1 VSAHEPLLTF
11 YGDDFTGSTDA
22 MEALARAGL
31 RTVLFVEPPGPRDL
45 EALSDLAAVGIAGST
60 RALPT
65 PELEAAL
72 RPALERLRELGAPL
86 THYKVCST
94 FDSSPE
100 LGSIGRATE
109 VGRDVFGAHYV
120 PLVVGAPRLGRY
132 TAFGHLFARSGL
144 DTPAYRLDRHP
155 TMSRHPATPMDESDL
170 TLHLARQTRLPIGLV
185 DVAQVELPAPGPDE
199 ALAERVEGGADVV
212 LVDVLSERHL
222 PVAGRLLWDGA
233 GRGAPFAVGSSGV
246 EYALVEHWRELGLC
260 GPLRP
265 LPPPRPVERVVAVSG
280 SASPVNDRQI
290 GHALAHGFAEVA
302 LDPDALDDEAPV
314 AEAVEQLERGS
325 SVILHTARGPDDPR
339 LRCGRRAATT
349 LGDGLGRILLEIL
362 AEVPLERAIVAGGD
376 TSAAAVRRLGA
387 RALEAVAA
395 SAPGSPVCR
404 VHSPGRPVDGLELV
418 LKGGQVGPTSYYVD
432 TRGGASVPAG
442 EESR

>member
-1 VSAHEPLLTF
+1 VTRLLTF

-31 RTVLFVEPPGPRDL
+31 RTVLFVEPPEPEEL
-45 EALSDLAAVGIAGST
+45 EALPDLAAVGIAGST

-65 PELEAAL
+65 AELAKTL

-109 VGRDVFGAHYV
+109 IGRDAFGSRYV
-120 PLVVGAPRLGRY
+120 PIVVGAPRLGRY

-144 DTPAYRLDRHP
+144 DSPAYRLDRHP

-170 TLHLARQTRLPIGLV
+170 TLHLGRQTALPIELL
-185 DVAQVELPAPGPDE
+185 DVVQIERAEPQPDE
-199 ALAERVEGGADVV
+199 LLDELVVGGAAIV

-222 PVAGRLLWDGA
+222 AAAGRLLWQGA
-233 GRGAPFAVGSSGV
+233 AAGAPFVVGSSGV
-246 EYALVEHWRELGLC
+246 EYALVEHWRGLGLC
-260 GPLRP
+260 GPPRP
-265 LPPPRPVERVVAVSG
+265 LPPPRPVDRVVAVSG

-290 GHALAHGFAEVA
+290 GEALAHGFEEVA
-302 LDPDALDDEAPV
+302 LDPARPGDETPV
-314 AEAVEQLERGS
+314 AETVAYLEQGA

-339 LRCGRRAATT
+339 LAGGRRDARE
-349 LGDGLGRILLEIL
+349 LGDGLGGIL
-362 AEVPLERAIVAGGD
+362 AAILEQVHLERAIVAGGD
-376 TSAAAVRRLGA
+376 TSAAVVRRLGA
-387 RALEAVAA
+387 RALEAVAV
-395 SAPGSPVCR
+395 SAPGSPICR
-404 VHSPGRPVDGLELV
+404 VHAPGRKVHGLELV

-432 TRGGASVPAG
+432 TRGGVAAPAG
-442 EESR
+442 KERR

>member
-1 VSAHEPLLTF
+1 MSLLLAF
-11 YGDDFTGSTDA
+11 YGDDVTGSTDA

-31 RTVLFVEPPGPRDL
+31 RTVLFVEPPEPEDL
-45 EALSDLAAVGIAGST
+45 EALPDLAAVGIAGST
-60 RALPT
+60 RSLPT
-65 PELEAAL
+65 AEIEPAL
-72 RPALERLRELGAPL
+72 RPALGRLRDLGAPL

-100 LGSIGRATE
+100 LGSIGRAIE
-109 VGRDVFGAHYV
+109 VGRDVFGSRYV

-144 DTPAYRLDRHP
+144 DSPAYRLDRHP

-170 TLHLARQTRLPIGLV
+170 ALHLARQTDLQIALL
-185 DVAQVELPAPGPDE
+185 DVAQVEAPEPE
-199 ALAERVEGGADVV
+199 RILAALVEDGAAVV

-222 PVAGRLLWDGA
+222 ATAGELLARGT
-233 GRGAPFAVGSSGV
+233 GRSAPFVVGSSGV
-246 EYALVEHWRELGLC
+246 EYALVEHWREAGLC
-260 GPLRP
+260 GPSRP
-265 LPPPRPVERVVAVSG
+265 LRPPRPLDRIVAVSG

-290 GHALAHGFAEVA
+290 GHALEHGFEELA
-302 LDPDALDDEAPV
+302 LDPDRLDDGEPV
-314 AEAVEQLERGS
+314 AAAVELLERGT

-339 LRCGRRAATT
+339 LASGRRDAAE
-349 LGDGLGRILLEIL
+349 LGDGLGAILAGIL
-362 AEVPLERAIVAGGD
+362 AEVELQRAIVAGGD

-404 VHSPGRPVDGLELV
+404 VHAPGRDVHGLELV

-432 TRGGASVPAG
+432 TRGGVAVSAG
-442 EESR
+442 KERR

>member
-1 VSAHEPLLTF
+1 VSLLLTF

-31 RTVLFVEPPGPRDL
+31 RSVLFVEAPKP
-45 EALSDLAAVGIAGST
+45 EELAAFRGLDAVGVAGST
-60 RALPT
+60 RAMRPE
-65 PELEAAL
+65 ELEATL
-72 RPALERLRELGAPL
+72 RPAFTRLRQLGAPL

-100 LGSIGRATE
+100 LGSIGRAIE
-109 VGRDVFGAHYV
+109 VGRAVFESRFV

-144 DTPAYRLDRHP
+144 DSPAYRLDRHP

-170 TLHLARQTRLPIGLV
+170 ALHLARQTNLPIALL
-185 DVAQVELPAPGPDE
+185 DIFQVELPAPEPEELLDG
-199 ALAERVEGGADVV
+199 LVEDGAAVV

-222 PVAGRLLWDGA
+222 PVAGRLLWRGA
-233 GRGAPFAVGSSGV
+233 EREAPFAVGSSGV
-246 EYALVEHWRELGLC
+246 EYALVEHWLALGLC
-260 GPLRP
+260 EPARP
-265 LPPPRPVERVVAVSG
+265 LQPPRPVDRCVAVSG

-290 GHALAHGFAEVA
+290 AYALGHGFEEVA
-302 LDPDALDDEAPV
+302 LDPERLDDEAPV
-314 AEAVEQLERGS
+314 AEAVELLEKGA

-339 LRCGRRAATT
+339 LRGGRRDAGE
-349 LGDGLGRILLEIL
+349 LGDALGRLLAAIL
-362 AEVPLERAIVAGGD
+362 AEVELERAIVAGGD

>member
-1 VSAHEPLLTF
+1 MLLTF

-31 RTVLFVEPPGPRDL
+31 RTVLFVEAPEPGEL
-45 EALSDLAAVGIAGST
+45 EALTDLAAVGIAGST
-60 RALPT
+60 RAMPT
-65 PELEAAL
+65 TELAATL
-72 RPALERLRELGAPL
+72 RPALERLRALGAPL

-109 VGRDVFGAHYV
+109 VGRGVFGARYV

-144 DTPAYRLDRHP
+144 DSPAYRLDRHP

-170 TLHLARQTRLPIGLV
+170 TLHLARQTNLPIGLL
-185 DVAQVELPAPGPDE
+185 DVSRVELPEPQPDGLLD
-199 ALAERVEGGADVV
+199 ALVDEGAAVV
-212 LVDVLSERHL
+212 LVDVLSEGHL
-222 PVAGRLLWDGA
+222 ATAGRLLWRGSGGGA
-233 GRGAPFAVGSSGV
+233 RFAVGSSGV

-260 GPLRP
+260 GPPRP
-265 LPPPRPVERVVAVSG
+265 LPPPRPVGRVVAVSG

-290 GHALAHGFAEVA
+290 AHALAQGFEEVA
-302 LDPDALDDEAPV
+302 LEPGRLDDEGPV
-314 AEAVEQLERGS
+314 NRAVEHLERGA

-339 LRCGRRAATT
+339 LDGGHRDARE
-349 LGDGLGRILLEIL
+349 LGDGLGRILAAIL
-362 AEVPLERAIVAGGD
+362 AEVELERAIIAGGD

-387 RALEAVAA
+387 RALEAVAS
-395 SAPGSPVCR
+395 SAPGSPICR
-404 VHSPGRPVDGLELV
+404 VHAPGRSVHGLELV
-418 LKGGQVGPTSYYVD
+418 LKGGQVGPTGYYVD
-432 TRGGASVPAG
+432 TRGGVAAPAG
-442 EESR
+442 EERR